1 MSEKRY
7 ILPAGMFAAFMC
19 GYNICWTSYDGDERN
34 KHFTCME
41 AGVRAVLR
49 FLAEN
54 PIVPSETQRQHLLE
68 HFSPFGVDHWDKSM
82 WHNFIADCTVEF
94 QRRMFVP
101 PEPEV
106 PKELEDLLDDDLIPN
121 IRSNNHHMRII
132 EAFRRGQKAG
142 NR

>member
-41 AGVRAVLR
+41 AGVKAVLR

-54 PIVPSETQRQHLLE
+54 PIVPTEEQVERIHNE
-68 HFSPFGVDHWDKSM
+68 EPVDAGSPTNVWQIRNYIKV
-82 WHNFIADCTVEF
+82 W
-94 QRRMFVP
+94 QWRMFLA
-101 PEPEV
+101 PEPQV
-106 PKELEDLLDDDLIPN
+106 PKEIEDLLCAKSDTFNKHFDD
-121 IRSNNHHMRII
+121 RII